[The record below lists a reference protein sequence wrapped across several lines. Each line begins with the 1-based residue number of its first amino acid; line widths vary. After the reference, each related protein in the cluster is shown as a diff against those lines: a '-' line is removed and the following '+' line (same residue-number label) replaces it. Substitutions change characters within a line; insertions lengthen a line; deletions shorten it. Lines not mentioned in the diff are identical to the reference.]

1 MENQKNWKELK
12 ICMDSM
18 EAQLIKNLLES
29 EGIPVQ
35 MDNMNM
41 HDLLPGVGLINIK
54 IYVPEEDFEKAE
66 ELVRTFYDGND

>member
-1 MENQKNWKELK
+1 MKGQTNWKELK

-18 EAQLIKNLLES
+18 EAQLIRGLLES

-35 MDNMNM
+35 MDNINM

-54 IYVPEEDFEKAE
+54 ILVPEEYYEKAQQ
-66 ELVRTFYDGND
+66 LVRKFYDGE